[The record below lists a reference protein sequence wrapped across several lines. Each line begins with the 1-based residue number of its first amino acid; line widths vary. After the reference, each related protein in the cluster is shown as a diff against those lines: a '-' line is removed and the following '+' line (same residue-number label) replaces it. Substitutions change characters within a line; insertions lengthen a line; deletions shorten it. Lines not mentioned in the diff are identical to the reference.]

1 MRFETTTPGKGSGVW
16 AGPILDGAMS
26 STSILHPQMVVE
38 SRGGAGLWLS
48 EKPQRS
54 EV

>member
-16 AGPILDGAMS
+16 ASLIVGRAMS

-38 SRGGAGLWLS
+38 SRGAAGLWLS